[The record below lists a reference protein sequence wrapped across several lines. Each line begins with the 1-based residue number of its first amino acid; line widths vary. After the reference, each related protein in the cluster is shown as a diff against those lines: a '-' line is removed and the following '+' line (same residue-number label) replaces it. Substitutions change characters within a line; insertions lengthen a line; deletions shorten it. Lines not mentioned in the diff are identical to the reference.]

1 MKITVPKISGF
12 CYGVSLAIRSAEKVI
27 AEGGRLLMYGE
38 IVHNP
43 HVVKKLTGSGAR
55 VIEST
60 EDITEDDRKKNAAIL
75 IRAHGVPKSVQNE
88 LEGTGLM
95 VIDSTCPKVK
105 KVHDIVMREG
115 ELGRKIIII
124 GSEKHP
130 EVKGILGWCVNG
142 AEIVPDYNSALAL
155 KLDGDYSIVVQTT
168 FNIIEFQR
176 ISSLLK
182 EKNSDV
188 KIFNTIC
195 PTTDIRQKQI
205 DELSMESDFAIVVG
219 GKNSS
224 NSIKLCNIASR
235 HCQAIQVENAGELD
249 IDLLA
254 GKKRVLVC
262 AGSSTPIE
270 LVKETVD
277 IISSRYHAET
287 EFK

>member
-27 AEGGRLLMYGE
+27 ADGGRLLMYGE

-43 HVVKKLTGSGAR
+43 NVVKKLTGSGAR
-55 VIEST
+55 VIEKK
-60 EDITEDDRKKNAAIL
+60 EEITVDDRDNNAAIL
-75 IRAHGVPKSVQNE
+75 IRAHGVAKSVQDE
-88 LEGTGLM
+88 LESTGLR
-95 VIDSTCPKVK
+95 VLDSTCPKVK
-105 KVHDIVMREG
+105 KVHDIVMRES

-130 EVKGILGWCVNG
+130 EVKGILGWCANG
-142 AEIVPDYNSALAL
+142 AEIVTDYNSALEL
-155 KLDGDYSIVVQTT
+155 NLDGNYSVVVQTT
-168 FNIIEFQR
+168 FNIIEFER
-176 ISSLLK
+176 ITSLLR
-182 EKNSDV
+182 EKNNGV

-205 DELSMESDFAIVVG
+205 DELSRQSDFTIVVG

-235 HCQAIQVENAGELD
+235 HCEAIQVENAEELD
-249 IDLLA
+249 IELLQ
-254 GKKRVLVC
+254 GKERVLIC

-277 IISSRYHAET
+277 MISSRYYAEI